1 MSKTYDIPIVW
12 ISCKNYKVE
21 ANSLQEAIE
30 KAKEEFLNEPDEYYI
45 EDSFQ
50 IDGNVYDKYNK

>member
-12 ISCKNYKVE
+12 TSCKTYKVE

-30 KAKEEFLNEPDEYYI
+30 KAKEEFFEEPDEYYI

-50 IDGNVYDKYNK
+50 IDDNIYDKYNK